1 MSELDVL
8 YQDTVTLFNRYIL
21 EDETIWWIPT
31 VLTGVHFILDRAK
44 VISTYGEQTSD
55 NVMLH
60 IRYSGNRYKP
70 VVQNKKYVLPKAYR
84 AMDPESAKGC
94 ITFSFGDDFDF
105 LVNGKWDGL
114 NDIKGNIDDDVYMNY
129 GGFFNYMN
137 KNYDMVFAITG
148 VSKFDL
154 LPHFRITAR

>member
-1 MSELDVL
+1 MSELDIL
-8 YQDTVTLFNRYIL
+8 YQDTVTLFNRYIF

-44 VISTYGEQTSD
+44 VISTYGEMATD

-60 IRYSGNRYKP
+60 IRYSGNRSNP
-70 VVQNKKYVLPKAYR
+70 VVQGKKYVLPKVYR
-84 AMDPESAKGC
+84 EMDPNSAKGC

-105 LVNGKWDGL
+105 LVSGKWPEL
-114 NDIKGNIDDDVYMNY
+114 KNIKGNIDDDVYMNY

-137 KNYDMVFAITG
+137 RMYDHVFAITG
-148 VSKFDL
+148 VAKFDL